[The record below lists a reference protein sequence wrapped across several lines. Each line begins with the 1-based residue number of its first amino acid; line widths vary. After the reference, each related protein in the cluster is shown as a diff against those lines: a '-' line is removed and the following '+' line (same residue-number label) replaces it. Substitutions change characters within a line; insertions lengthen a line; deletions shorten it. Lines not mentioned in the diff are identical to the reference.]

1 MGVVVQSL
9 PRRQKVDEGSWPGV
23 THLEI
28 IPSVRQCEAC
38 EYAGCIWIVVVI
50 VVPMVATAADS
61 SSTEKT
67 VIVFINN
74 YKDRKY
80 LGSIFYR
87 LFTLFLYVIRD
98 KLSKIS

>member
-1 MGVVVQSL
+1 VPSVHLWTVGF
-9 PRRQKVDEGSWPGV
+9 WPGV
-23 THLEI
+23 THVVS
-28 IPSVRQCEAC
+28 IPSILPQCEGC
-38 EYAGCIWIVVVI
+38 EYAGCIWIAVVI

-67 VIVFINN
+67 MILLISN

-80 LGSIFYR
+80 SSSTFYR

-98 KLSKIS
+98 NCQIIS

>member
-1 MGVVVQSL
+1 MCHQYISGPLDFGLVSHTLSL
-9 PRRQKVDEGSWPGV
+9 SPVYSP
-23 THLEI
+23 
-28 IPSVRQCEAC
+28 QCEGC
-38 EYAGCIWIVVVI
+38 EYAGCIWIAVVI

-67 VIVFINN
+67 MILLISN

-80 LGSIFYR
+80 SSSTFYR

-98 KLSKIS
+98 NCQIIS